1 MPRGMFKSRTFRR
14 VSKKLPGGDTRLTYL
29 RRKPSVAHCGRCGAQ
44 LQGIPRGN
52 AKDIA
57 KLSKSQRRPERP
69 YGGVLCS
76 KCLKDVLKYET
87 REGLSNNNGKEE

>member
-14 VSKKLPGGDTRLTYL
+14 IFKKLPGGSTVLRYF
-29 RRKPSVAHCGRCGAQ
+29 RRKPKVAVCGRCGGK
-44 LQGIPRGN
+44 LHGIPRGN

-69 YGGVLCS
+69 FGGVLCS
-76 KCLKDVLKYET
+76 KCLRDVIRYEA
-87 REGLSNNNGKEE
+87 REE

>member
-14 VSKKLPGGDTRLTYL
+14 VSTKVPGGKTKLHYKK
-29 RRKPSVAHCGRCGAQ
+29 RKPSIAHCGRCGTQ
-44 LQGIPRGN
+44 LQGIPRGS

-69 YGGVLCS
+69 FGGVLCS
-76 KCLKDVLKYET
+76 QCLKDIIKYEA
-87 REGLSNNNGKEE
+87 REEGKDNNGNEE